1 MAHWS
6 RWGIAKGG
14 ALRVGQSEK
23 FGVRILEIQ
32 EPIVDINNISEF
44 RDILEERVRETEN
57 SVILDLS
64 LTNYIGSVGLGM
76 VSLISIMLQK
86 ESRGFAVVVKTDEIR
101 RLFDI
106 SGLHK
111 VMMVVEDLEQAVE
124 QLRHSSG

>member
-1 MAHWS
+1 M
-6 RWGIAKGG
+6 KGG
-14 ALRVGQSEK
+14 AVKVGQFEK
-23 FGVRILEIQ
+23 SGVRVLEIQ

-44 RDILEERVRETEN
+44 RDVLEERVRETEAA
-57 SVILDLS
+57 VILDLS

-86 ESRGFAVVVKTDEIR
+86 ENRGFAVVVKTDEIR

-111 VMMVVEDLEQAVE
+111 VMMVEEDLDKAV
-124 QLRHSSG
+124 QKLAG

>member
-1 MAHWS
+1 VGRGGTAS
-6 RWGIAKGG
+6 KGG
-14 ALRVGQSEK
+14 ALKVGQSERL
-23 FGVRILEIQ
+23 GVRILEIQ

-44 RDILEERVRETEN
+44 RDILEERVRETEGP
-57 SVILDLS
+57 VILDLS

-86 ESRGFAVVVKTDEIR
+86 ESRGFAVVLKTDEIR

-111 VMMVVEDLEQAVE
+111 VMMVEEDLDHAVE
-124 QLRHSSG
+124 SLQKAAAEA